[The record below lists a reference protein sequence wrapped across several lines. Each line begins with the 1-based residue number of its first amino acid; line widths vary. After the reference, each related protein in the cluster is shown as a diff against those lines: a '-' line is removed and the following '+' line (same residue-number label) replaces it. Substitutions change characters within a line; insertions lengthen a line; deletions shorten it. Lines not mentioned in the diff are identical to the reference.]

1 MEMQTNLFI
10 MLVIIGAVLS
20 LMAAA
25 MAYLISYA
33 EYEKHF
39 VDKWKPKVMALE
51 AAAVIFLLFM
61 VITLVAAFYFGGS
74 SFVANPS
81 G

>member
-1 MEMQTNLFI
+1 

-20 LMAAA
+20 LMASA

-51 AAAVIFLLFM
+51 AAAIIFVLFM
-61 VITLVAAFYFGGS
+61 VITLVAAFYFGGPA
-74 SFVANPS
+74 FVASPAR
-81 G
+81 